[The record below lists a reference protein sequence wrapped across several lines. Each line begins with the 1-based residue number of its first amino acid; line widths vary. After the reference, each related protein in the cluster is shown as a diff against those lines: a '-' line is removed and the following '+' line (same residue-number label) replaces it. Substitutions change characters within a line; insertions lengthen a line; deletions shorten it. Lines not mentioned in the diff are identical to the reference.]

1 MKRFAALLLALV
13 CVFSLAACGAEK
25 EASAPQAGSAE
36 QKADISPEE
45 EKDKE
50 VELETAEA
58 EIAENAIPL
67 LKDDTGVYQDPDGVY
82 EIPFGVRTEAG
93 DQMFFTAK
101 ISANAILN
109 CSGIDAFGEEDAS
122 LLSAGTMKAYNE
134 EGQLKDISMEC
145 ATYMDASGIYK
156 IMINPSNT
164 EDASYYFEGM
174 KECETDVIEVEDEN
188 LPAHIWR
195 NINDDAAIYITVK
208 LSEDYYLDMGYT
220 GNLTGSMDYKE
231 LAEKLYG
238 LLSPVTDAN

>member
-1 MKRFAALLLALV
+1 M
-13 CVFSLAACGAEK
+13 FSLWPPAEQRK
-25 EASAPQAGSAE
+25 KLPPPQVESAE
-36 QKADISPEE
+36 QKADIRPEE
-45 EKDKE
+45 EKE
-50 VELETAEA
+50 VESETVEA
-58 EIAENAIPL
+58 QIAENAIPL

-109 CSGIDAFGEEDAS
+109 CSGIDAFGEEDAY

-134 EGQLKDISMEC
+134 EGQLKDISMEG
-145 ATYMDASGIYK
+145 ATYMDDSGIYK

-164 EDASYYFEGM
+164 EDAAYYFETM
-174 KECETDVIEVEDEN
+174 KEWETDVIETEDKN
-188 LPAHIWR
+188 LPAHICR
-195 NINDDAAIYITVK
+195 SINDDNAIYITVK
-208 LSEDYYLDMGYT
+208 LSEDYYLDMAYT